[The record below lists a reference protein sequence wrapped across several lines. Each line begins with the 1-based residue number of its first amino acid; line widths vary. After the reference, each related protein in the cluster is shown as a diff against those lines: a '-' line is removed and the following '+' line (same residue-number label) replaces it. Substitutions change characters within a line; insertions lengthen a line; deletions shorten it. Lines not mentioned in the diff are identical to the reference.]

1 MVPKRSKSWMPLS
14 IACGLL
20 AGWSQPWSDGPSL
33 LAQELRTG
41 RGDVRTAYDAPTQPS
56 RKSSVRPA
64 SATQA
69 VAGTRPAVQTPSPA
83 NQTMGKAPATKNRR
97 STTKASAT
105 TPARHDHRQG
115 VVQAGCPA
123 CEAQNAASGIVHSEP
138 IHDGVVD
145 SGEVVYESDGQIVEP
160 GYSEASVYEAPVSE
174 APVLIDLSIGGGGL
188 INTFVWLTERMYF
201 RTEGASFVATGMGTP
216 VLLAS
221 GNPGSTTLF
230 GNQVLHE
237 DAQSGYRLAAGY
249 WLDPCLER
257 AIEIRT
263 YDTTEWETNFTAGSP
278 QTVARPFNQLN
289 PNQPNRLVVSEGAV
303 TGSANVQASSHVW
316 GGDILLRR
324 KLFQAEGLRWD
335 ILLGYQGLRLE
346 DRLTI
351 QSNTNDTINVL
362 QVKDHFATD
371 NSYDAGT
378 IGLQRFS
385 RWGNWSLDLQFKM
398 GLGNLNRVVTIEGQ
412 RSING
417 TIESQGLLARNTNAG
432 VYDDDTFVV
441 SPEFGVSLG
450 YRLTRNID
458 LTFGYNYLSLT
469 SLARASEQ
477 IDPSLQVDLNN
488 PFQAVAPKYQLRE
501 SDYSLQ
507 AGIIGLQWRY

>member
-1 MVPKRSKSWMPLS
+1 MVPKRSKSWMPLG

-20 AGWSQPWSDGPSL
+20 AGWSQPWSDAPSL

-41 RGDVRTAYDAPTQPS
+41 RGDVRTAYDAPTQPN
-56 RKSSVRPA
+56 RKPAVRPA

-69 VAGTRPAVQTPSPA
+69 VAGPRTVGPTASPG
-83 NQTMGKAPATKNRR
+83 NRTTGKDAATKTRR
-97 STTKASAT
+97 NTTQ
-105 TPARHDHRQG
+105 PAAAVTLRHDHRQG

-123 CEAQNAASGIVHSEP
+123 CEAKNAASGIVHSEP
-138 IHDGVVD
+138 IQEGVID
-145 SGEVVYESDGQIVEP
+145 SGEVVYETDGQIVEP
-160 GYSEASVYEAPVSE
+160 VYGETTVYEDPASE

-201 RTEGASFVATGMGTP
+201 RTEGASFEATGMGTP
-216 VLLAS
+216 VLLAT

-257 AIEIRT
+257 AIEIRAF
-263 YDTTEWETNFTAGSP
+263 DATEWETNFTAGSP

-303 TGSANVQASSHVW
+303 TGTATVQASSQVW

-362 QVKDHFATD
+362 QVKDHFATE

-398 GLGNLNRVVTIEGQ
+398 GLGNLNRVVTIAGQ
-412 RSING
+412 RTING
-417 TIESQGLLARNTNAG
+417 TVESQGLLARNTNAG

-488 PFQAVAPKYQLRE
+488 PFQAVAPRYQLRE
-501 SDYSLQ
+501 TDYSLQ

>member
-1 MVPKRSKSWMPLS
+1 MVPKRSKTWMPLG

-20 AGWSQPWSDGPSL
+20 AGWSQPSGNAQSL

-41 RGDVRTAYDAPTQPS
+41 RGDVRTAYDAPTQPT
-56 RKSSVRPA
+56 RKSTVRPA
-64 SATQA
+64 SATQPDTRKRS
-69 VAGTRPAVQTPSPA
+69 AGQSPSPA
-83 NQTMGKAPATKNRR
+83 SRTPGKAAASQNSRNATQPATG
-97 STTKASAT
+97 TTR
-105 TPARHDHRQG
+105 RHDHRQG

-123 CEAQNAASGIVHSEP
+123 CEANNAASGIVHSEP
-138 IHDGVVD
+138 LQESVIA
-145 SGEVVYESDGQIVEP
+145 SGDVVYESDGQIVDP
-160 GYSEASVYEAPVSE
+160 VYSEAPAYETPVSE

-201 RTEGASFVATGMGTP
+201 RTEGASFEATGMGTP
-216 VLLAS
+216 VLLAT

-237 DAQSGYRLAAGY
+237 DTQSGYRLAAGY

-257 AIEIRT
+257 AIEIRAF
-263 YDTTEWETNFTAGSP
+263 DATEWETNFTAGSP

-303 TGSANVQASSHVW
+303 TGTATVQASSQVW

-351 QSNTNDTINVL
+351 QSNTNDTINTL
-362 QVKDHFATD
+362 QVKDHFATE

-398 GLGNLNRVVTIEGQ
+398 GLGNMNRVVTIQGQ
-412 RSING
+412 RAING
-417 TIESQGLLARNTNAG
+417 TNESQGLLARNTNAG

-441 SPEFGVSLG
+441 SPEFGVALG
-450 YRLTRNID
+450 YRLTRNFD

-507 AGIIGLQWRY
+507 AGTIGLQWRY

>member
-1 MVPKRSKSWMPLS
+1 MVPKRSKSWMPIG
-14 IACGLL
+14 IAFGLL
-20 AGWSQPWSDGPSL
+20 AGWSQPWGDGQSL

-41 RGDVRTAYDAPTQPS
+41 RGDVRSAYDAPAQPS
-56 RKSSVRPA
+56 RKSAVRPA
-64 SATQA
+64 SASQA
-69 VAGTRPAVQTPSPA
+69 VAGTRSSGPSASPA
-83 NQTMGKAPATKNRR
+83 NRTTGKATATKNRR
-97 STTKASAT
+97 SAT
-105 TPARHDHRQG
+105 QGAAATPARHDHRHG

-138 IHDGVVD
+138 IQEGVSD
-145 SGEVVYESDGQIVEP
+145 SGEFLYETEGQLIEP
-160 GYSEASVYEAPVSE
+160 GYTEAPVYGAPDPE

-188 INTFVWLTERMYF
+188 INTFFRLTERMYF
-201 RTEGASFVATGMGTP
+201 RTEGASFEATGMGTP
-216 VLLAS
+216 VLLAT

-249 WLDPCLER
+249 WLDPCLDR
-257 AIEIRT
+257 AIEIRGFNA
-263 YDTTEWETNFTAGSP
+263 TEWETNFTAGSP

-303 TGSANVQASSHVW
+303 TGSASVQASSQVW

-335 ILLGYQGLRLE
+335 LLLGYQGLRLE

-351 QSNTNDTINVL
+351 QSNTNDSINVL
-362 QVKDHFATD
+362 QVKDHFATE

-398 GLGNLNRVVTIEGQ
+398 GLGNLNRVVTIAGQ

-450 YRLTRNID
+450 YRLTRNFD

-469 SLARASEQ
+469 SLVRASEQ

-488 PFQAVAPKYQLRE
+488 PFQAVAPRYQQRE

-507 AGIIGLQWRY
+507 AGLIGLQWRY